1 MKIEFA
7 GNLVMIDDASIVY
20 RNLKGVGGAYNH
32 EGDRNFAVVI
42 PSEDIANQL
51 RDAGFNVKQKP
62 PREEGEEPFR
72 YLKVTVKYNKDNEG
86 RNPKVYLQSGMS
98 KIPLGEDEIGMID
111 DIDIVSVSLDIS
123 GYNWRMADG
132 RSGMSAYLRSMLV
145 TQKVDRFAD

>member
-32 EGDRNFAVVI
+32 DGDRNFAVVI
-42 PSEDIANQL
+42 PSEEIAEEL
-51 RDAGFNVKQKP
+51 RNAGFNVKEKA
-62 PREEGEEPFR
+62 PRNAGEEPFR

-86 RNPKVYLQSGMS
+86 RNPKVYLQSGMR
-98 KIPLGEDEIGMID
+98 KVPLGEDEIGMID
-111 DIDIVSVSLDIS
+111 DIDIVSVNMDIS
-123 GYNWRMADG
+123 GYNWHMKDG
-132 RSGMSAYLRSMLV
+132 RSGTSAYLRSMLI